1 MCGRSSRQRGIGYEA
16 PQPPSVTVGLGAA
29 VMALP
34 VVGLAGA
41 NPADDQLLPL
51 IRRFQEAEAELN
63 ASGPIS
69 DEESDVRT
77 DANNKLL
84 SATFGLALTAESALA
99 ALDLVISTKRS
110 GQDFEDCLR
119 ALLVAVRNYLA
130 SATKPDRLQC

>member
-16 PQPPSVTVGLGAA
+16 PQPPSVTGAA

-41 NPADDQLLPL
+41 NPAGDQLLPL

-77 DANNKLL
+77 DANNELL

-99 ALDLVISTKRS
+99 ALDLVISAQAF
-110 GQDFEDCLR
+110 GPGF
-119 ALLVAVRNYLA
+119 
-130 SATKPDRLQC
+130 

>member
-1 MCGRSSRQRGIGYEA
+1 MKPLNRR
-16 PQPPSVTVGLGAA
+16 SVTVGLGAA

-41 NPADDQLLPL
+41 NPSDDQLLQL

-84 SATFGLALTAESALA
+84 SATSAWRLRQKVP
-99 ALDLVISTKRS
+99 LRLSMWVISAQAF
-110 GQDFEDCLR
+110 GPGF
-119 ALLVAVRNYLA
+119 
-130 SATKPDRLQC
+130 

>member
-1 MCGRSSRQRGIGYEA
+1 Q
-16 PQPPSVTVGLGAA
+16 SVAVALGAA

-69 DEESDVRT
+69 DEESDVRAE
-77 DANNKLL
+77 ANNKLL
-84 SATFGLALTAESALA
+84 SASFGPGGYGRKCPCGS
-99 ALDLVISTKRS
+99 RS
-110 GQDFEDCLR
+110 GDFSPSVRARILR
-119 ALLVAVRNYLA
+119 IGCALFYAR
-130 SATKPDRLQC
+130 C

>member
-1 MCGRSSRQRGIGYEA
+1 
-16 PQPPSVTVGLGAA
+16 
-29 VMALP
+29 MALP

-41 NPADDQLLPL
+41 NPADDQLPL

-99 ALDLVISTKRS
+99 ALDLVISAQAF
-110 GQDFEDCLR
+110 GPGF
-119 ALLVAVRNYLA
+119 
-130 SATKPDRLQC
+130 

>member
-1 MCGRSSRQRGIGYEA
+1 
-16 PQPPSVTVGLGAA
+16 
-29 VMALP
+29 MALP

-99 ALDLVISTKRS
+99 ALDLGDLSPSVRARI
-110 GQDFEDCLR
+110 LR
-119 ALLVAVRNYLA
+119 IVCALF
-130 SATKPDRLQC
+130 

>member
-1 MCGRSSRQRGIGYEA
+1 
-16 PQPPSVTVGLGAA
+16 
-29 VMALP
+29 MALP

-51 IRRFQEAEAELN
+51 IQRFQEAEAELN

-99 ALDLVISTKRS
+99 ALDLVISAQAF
-110 GQDFEDCLR
+110 GPGF
-119 ALLVAVRNYLA
+119 
-130 SATKPDRLQC
+130 